1 MNRQRLFILPFL
13 IALLFLVA
21 CASSG
26 QQEVALEE
34 KAAVLE
40 SVDISDN
47 TIVLTLNAPFEY
59 TVYKPGDPFTVIV
72 ELPGVEAGEFRDT
85 IESTSQGITE
95 ITPTVVEEPGLMTK
109 LEILLQEPSKLIPE
123 VSGNVL
129 TLRVEAAGEGDIPQF
144 EEITEEEIPDVEEVP
159 TTEVAMVDEIPTAE
173 EEEMMEEPMEEEALP
188 VAKPLTSEETYEDTS
203 EGMYEEEIPM
213 DEGAAEEESI
223 AAEAPMEE
231 APMEEE
237 PVSPPPAI
245 YGKTNITDI
254 RFERVK
260 DAVKVIILADGAI
273 KPNIFPLEGRIV
285 LDFDNANITAQIP
298 KEVAYPLK
306 GIRSGDHDQKAR
318 LVLDLM
324 KKASYDVIAIDN
336 SVVISLSTP
345 DLIQKVAS
353 GVAGTEEVSRD
364 MEPMDMESAQQVEAG
379 KTASMPVSSEEEP
392 YITEDRFTGK
402 KISLDFQDAD
412 IVPIFRLFADVSGY
426 NVVVSPEV
434 KGKITMKL
442 INVPWDQALDLVL
455 RTHNLGKQL
464 EGNIIRIAPNKD
476 LAAESEEKARAKEAL
491 MKAKPM
497 STRVFTINYAGVD
510 RIREAINSAK
520 MLSPRGSMTID
531 ERASVIVVNDVAD
544 SFPKVQNLI
553 SQLDKPE
560 LQVRQVLIEARI
572 VEINTTYVK
581 DLGVQWGSNY
591 RSNNF
596 QFGVGGLNALGAG
609 EFTNNNFLV
618 NMPAAVQQGSGG
630 GIGLGWINAA
640 RTLGLDLQL
649 SALERTGNSKLVSN
663 PRIITM
669 NNTPAS
675 ITQGRTIYIPVAT
688 SDKTDVKA
696 IDAVLSLN
704 VTPSIAPGGAVLLK
718 MKISKD
724 EPGDIVAG
732 NISINKNNAE
742 TSALINNGETV
753 VIGGI
758 YKKSYLKANDAVPFF
773 SKIPILGWFFQKES
787 FSEDTA
793 EILIFVTP
801 RVIDFEVAKKK

>member
-1 MNRQRLFILPFL
+1 MNRHSFFILPFL

-26 QQEVALEE
+26 QQEAMVEE
-34 KAAVLE
+34 GTAVIKSLD
-40 SVDISDN
+40 VSDN
-47 TIVLTLNAPFEY
+47 KIVLTLSAPFEY

-72 ELPGVEAGEFRDT
+72 ELPGVDAGKFRDR
-85 IESTSQGITE
+85 IESTSKGITE
-95 ITPTVVEEPGLMTK
+95 ITPTVVDEPSLMTK

-129 TLRVEAAGEGDIPQF
+129 TLSVESADEGEMAQF
-144 EEITEEEIPDVEEVP
+144 EPITEEQIPDVEQAP
-159 TTEVAMVDEIPTAE
+159 TTDVAMGEEIPFAE
-173 EEEMMEEPMEEEALP
+173 EEMAPEEALP
-188 VAKPLTSEETYEDTS
+188 LTKPLAPEETF
-203 EGMYEEEIPM
+203 
-213 DEGAAEEESI
+213 
-223 AAEAPMEE
+223 
-231 APMEEE
+231 EEE
-237 PVSPPPAI
+237 PIAEAHEEELPAEEPSMVKGAESEPSSGQKKI
-245 YGKTNITDI
+245 NITDI

-260 DAVKVIILADGAI
+260 DAVKVIILADGAV
-273 KPNIFPLEGRIV
+273 KPNIFPLDGRIV
-285 LDFDNANITAQIP
+285 LDFDNVDMKATIP

-306 GIRSGDHDQKAR
+306 GIRSGEHDHKTR

-324 KKASYDVIAIDN
+324 DKASYDVIAIDN

-345 DLIQKVAS
+345 DLIQQVAK
-353 GVAGTEEVSRD
+353 GVAGSEELSGEMKS
-364 MEPMDMESAQQVEAG
+364 MERPGQVEAG
-379 KTASMPVSSEEEP
+379 AKGTIPAEELGGEE
-392 YITEDRFTGK
+392 YIEEGRYTGK
-402 KISLDFQDAD
+402 KISLDFQDAE

-476 LAAESEEKARAKEAL
+476 LAAESEEKARAKDAL
-491 MKAKPM
+491 MKAQPM
-497 STRVFTINYAGVD
+497 VTKVYAINYAGVD
-510 RIREAINSAK
+510 RIKEAISSAK
-520 MLSPRGSMTID
+520 LLSPRGSMTAD
-531 ERASVIVVNDVAD
+531 ERASVLVVNDVAD
-544 SFPKVQNLI
+544 VFPRVQNLI

-572 VEINTTYVK
+572 VEINTTYVR
-581 DLGVQWGSNY
+581 DIGIQWGAVG
-591 RSNNF
+591 RTNNF
-596 QFGVGGLNALGAG
+596 QVQGGGLETLTQSQG
-609 EFTNNNFLV
+609 EFAGNNFIV
-618 NMPAAVQQGSGG
+618 NLPAAVGQGSGG
-630 GIGLGWINAA
+630 AIGLGWINAS

-649 SALERTGNSKLVSN
+649 SALERTGNSKIVSN

-669 NNTPAS
+669 NNTPAK

-696 IDAVLSLN
+696 IDAVLSLD

-758 YKKSYLKANDAVPFF
+758 YKTSYIKSKDAVPFLA
-773 SKIPILGWFFQKES
+773 KIPVLGWFFQKNS
-787 FSEDTA
+787 LNEDSA
-793 EILIFVTP
+793 EILIFITP
-801 RVIDFEVAKKK
+801 RVIDFDVANKK